1 MYGKLK
7 FLLVGICF
15 RTSDMFMYRLGPL
28 GYVDVGSSLFLVLC
42 VTFFGKKIHAYIK
55 LLCDERKGK
64 TVKDETI

>member
-42 VTFFGKKIHAYIK
+42 VT
-55 LLCDERKGK
+55 LERKSMHTLSFCAMKERGK
-64 TVKDETI
+64 Q